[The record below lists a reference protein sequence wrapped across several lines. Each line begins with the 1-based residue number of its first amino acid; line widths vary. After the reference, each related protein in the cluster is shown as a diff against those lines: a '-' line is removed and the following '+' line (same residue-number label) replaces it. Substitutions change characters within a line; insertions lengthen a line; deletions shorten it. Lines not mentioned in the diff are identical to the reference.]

1 MELQTRI
8 EELYARESKEFGDEY
23 FRAFDELKAALNEG
37 RVRAAEPDPAS
48 PTGWRVN
55 TWVKKRIL
63 LGFRIG
69 RIVEMDPVAAMSP
82 SPDRR
87 AETAAT
93 TKAAELKNHS
103 ALPSQGSAPSPVP
116 DASGPPSPGG
126 RGQGSKIKN
135 AGLKAAAT
143 VGERSALP
151 REPKGLPYQF
161 RDKHTYPL
169 KEIPA
174 DRNIRVVP
182 GGSSIRDGCYIGKGV
197 VCMPPMYVNV
207 GAYVDDGTMI
217 DSHALVG
224 SCAQVGKRVHISA
237 AAQIGGVLEPIG
249 AMPVIIEDDV
259 LVGGNC
265 GVYEGTIV
273 GKEAVL
279 AAGTI
284 LTGSTPVY
292 DLVRDAVYRRD
303 GEKPLMIP
311 PGAVVVP
318 GSRAVTK
325 GRGKELGISL
335 YTPVIIKY
343 RDEKTDQGTRLEEL
357 LR

>member
-1 MELQTRI
+1 MSLQERI
-8 EELYARESKEFGDEY
+8 ESLFARESTEFGTEY
-23 FRAFDELKAALNEG
+23 FSAFDEFKAALNAG
-37 RVRAAEPDPAS
+37 TTRAAEPDPAS
-48 PTGWRVN
+48 PTGWKVN
-55 TWVKKRIL
+55 AWVKKGIL

-69 RIVEMDPVAAMSP
+69 RIVEMAGAPAS
-82 SPDRR
+82 
-87 AETAAT
+87 
-93 TKAAELKNHS
+93 
-103 ALPSQGSAPSPVP
+103 PSPVP
-116 DASGPPSPGG
+116 AAAGTPSPSG
-126 RGQGSKIKN
+126 RGQERESGE
-135 AGLKAAAT
+135 G
-143 VGERSALP
+143 VGETSW
-151 REPKGLPYQF
+151 QF
-161 RDKHTYPL
+161 RDKDTYPL
-169 KEIPA
+169 KSIPA
-174 DRNIRVVP
+174 DRTIRVVP

-224 SCAQVGKRVHISA
+224 SCAQVGKRAHISA

-249 AMPVIIEDDV
+249 AMPVVIEDDV

-292 DLVRDAVYRRD
+292 DLVRDAVYRRE

-318 GSRAVTK
+318 GSRGVTK

-343 RDEKTDQGTRLEEL
+343 RDEKTDQAVRLEDL